1 LNYKKIPILLLII
14 LLILNAFPSGKEA
27 AAQTHYGVALKD
39 PTYVYE
45 NISTNS
51 KKLKSYAKGS
61 ILKYQ
66 SFNEDWYKATVY
78 INGIAR
84 QGFINKNDVE
94 TAIDKPVTL
103 QGVAL
108 KSPTYIYSNASTTK
122 AIKSY
127 SQGSILKYQTFTSQW
142 YKATVYINGKAQTG
156 YIHKSD
162 VENAV
167 GQPARLEGIGLKN
180 PTNVYSNASRTKA
193 IKSYPQGSILKYQTF
208 TSQWYKATVYINGEA
223 QIGYIHKSDVENAV
237 DQPARLEGI
246 GLKNP
251 TNVYSNA
258 SRTKAIKSYPQG
270 SILKYQTF
278 TSQWYRATVYING
291 KAQTGYIYKS
301 DVENAVSN
309 PASLQ
314 GIALMNPTKV
324 FSNASTSST
333 VLKSYKNG
341 TILKFKT
348 FANNWYRAEVYIN
361 GIKHVG
367 YIYKSHVETLYQNQ
381 TEMQGLTAK
390 SPTNV
395 YEKPSTDSKVIK
407 TYKANHLIKFK
418 TFSPNWYEATVYVN
432 NKKYTGYFYKKDIIT
447 GLEFK
452 QYNISLEYLVDKQ
465 MAASP
470 TTDLYGS
477 TAYVAT
483 AYIKDVKKSGST
495 YQGTVNV
502 TGTLNVRE
510 SPSENSRIVGKLSN
524 GSKVTIL
531 DPNPVP
537 GGAYKWYKIRFT
549 WKLAKRED
557 VKKYANPETFKY
569 GTAEFYQFL
578 NLAAPAGLDPNEV
591 NAKILYNKGA
601 LKGTAQHFIDA
612 AKKYGINEI
621 YLMAHA
627 FLETSNGTSELA
639 QGVRIKKNRDG
650 SYTILKPSDP
660 GYEKVDPVYNFFGIG
675 AYDSDPVLG
684 GAIMAYEEGWTSIDK
699 AIIGGAEFIGNKY
712 IKAGQ
717 NTLYKMRWNPDYI
730 QKNGEA
736 GKQYATDIAWA
747 VKQGKYLKQMYD
759 LLGKKALFFEV
770 PVYK

>member
-1 LNYKKIPILLLII
+1 LNYKKIFISFLFISLLIVF
-14 LLILNAFPSGKEA
+14 FPSGKEA
-27 AAQTHYGVALKD
+27 ASQSYQGVALKD

-45 NISTNS
+45 STSTSS
-51 KKLKSYAKGS
+51 KKLKGYAKGS

-66 SFNEDWYKATVY
+66 SYNGDWYQATVY
-78 INGIAR
+78 INGEA
-84 QGFINKNDVE
+84 QKGFISKNDVE
-94 TAIDKPVTL
+94 NATDKPVVYE
-103 QGVAL
+103 GIAL
-108 KSPTYIYSNASTTK
+108 KSPTNIYFNASATK

-142 YKATVYINGKAQTG
+142 YKATVYINGKAQTGYIHKSDVENAVSQATILEGIGLKNPTNIYSNASRTKTIKSYPQGSILKYQTFTSQWYKATVYINGKIQTG

-208 TSQWYKATVYINGEA
+208 TSQWYKATVYINGKA
-223 QIGYIHKSDVENAV
+223 QTGYIHKSDVENAV
-237 DQPARLEGI
+237 SDPANLR
-246 GLKNP
+246 
-251 TNVYSNA
+251 
-258 SRTKAIKSYPQG
+258 
-270 SILKYQTF
+270 
-278 TSQWYRATVYING
+278 
-291 KAQTGYIYKS
+291 
-301 DVENAVSN
+301 
-309 PASLQ
+309 

-324 FSNASTSST
+324 FSKATTNST

-341 TILKFKT
+341 TILNFKT
-348 FANNWYRAEVYIN
+348 FTNNWYRAEVYIS

-381 TEMQGLTAK
+381 TEMQGLSGK

-395 YEKPSTDSKVIK
+395 YEKPSTDSRIIKKYGANKV
-407 TYKANHLIKFK
+407 LKFK
-418 TFSPNWYEATVYVN
+418 TFSQNWYVATVIVDN
-432 NKKYTGYFYKKDIIT
+432 QIYTGYLYKKDIIT
-447 GLEFK
+447 GPVFK
-452 QYNISLEYLVDKQ
+452 KYDITLDYLVDKQ

-531 DPNPVP
+531 DPNPVS

-557 VKKYANPETFKY
+557 VKKYANPENFEY

-601 LKGTAQHFIDA
+601 LMGTAKHFIDA
-612 AKKYGINEI
+612 ANQYGINEI

-639 QGVRIKKNRDG
+639 QGVRIKKNSNG
-650 SYTILKPSDP
+650 SYTILDPSSKE
-660 GYEKVDPVYNFFGIG
+660 GKLVYNFFGIG
-675 AYDSDPVLG
+675 AYDSDPVLS
-684 GAIMAYEEGWTSIDK
+684 GAIMAYEEDWTSKDK
-699 AIIGGAEFIGNKY
+699 AIIGGAAFIGNNY

-730 QKNGEA
+730 QNNGRA
-736 GKQYATDIAWA
+736 GHQYATDIAWA
-747 VKQGKYLKQMYD
+747 VKQGKYFKQMYD
-759 LLGKKALFFEV
+759 LFDKKALFFEI

>member
-1 LNYKKIPILLLII
+1 LNYKKIFISFLFISLLIVF
-14 LLILNAFPSGKEA
+14 FPSGKEA
-27 AAQTHYGVALKD
+27 ASQSYQGVALKD

-45 NISTNS
+45 STSTSS
-51 KKLKSYAKGS
+51 KKLKGYAKGS

-66 SFNEDWYKATVY
+66 SYNGDWYQATVY
-78 INGIAR
+78 INGKA
-84 QGFINKNDVE
+84 QKGFISKNDVE
-94 TAIDKPVTL
+94 NATDKPVVYE
-103 QGVAL
+103 GIAL
-108 KSPTYIYSNASTTK
+108 KSPTNIYFNASATR

-167 GQPARLEGIGLKN
+167 SQATILEGIGLKN
-180 PTNVYSNASRTKA
+180 PTNIYSNASRTKT

-208 TSQWYKATVYINGEA
+208 TSQWYKATVYINGKI
-223 QIGYIHKSDVENAV
+223 QTGYIHKSDVENAV
-237 DQPARLEGI
+237 GQPARLEGI

-251 TNVYSNA
+251 TNIYSNA
-258 SRTKAIKSYPQG
+258 SRTKTIKSYPQG

-291 KAQTGYIYKS
+291 KAQTGYIHKS
-301 DVENAVSN
+301 DVENAVSDPVN
-309 PASLQ
+309 LQ
-314 GIALMNPTKV
+314 GIALMKPTKV
-324 FSNASTSST
+324 FSKATTNST

-341 TILKFKT
+341 TILNFKT
-348 FANNWYRAEVYIN
+348 FTNNWYRAEVYIS

-381 TEMQGLTAK
+381 TEMQGLAAK

-407 TYKANHLIKFK
+407 TYKANNIIKFK
-418 TFSPNWYEATVYVN
+418 TFSPNWYEATVYVK

-452 QYNISLEYLVDKQ
+452 QYDFSLDYLVDKQ
-465 MAASP
+465 MAVSP

-483 AYIKDVKKSGST
+483 AFIKDVKKSGST
-495 YQGTVNV
+495 YQGIVNV

-510 SPSENSRIVGKLSN
+510 NPSENSRIVGKLSN

-557 VKKYANPETFKY
+557 VKKYANPENFEY

-578 NLAAPAGLDPNEV
+578 NLAAPAGLDPEEV
-591 NAKILYNKGA
+591 NAKILSDKGA
-601 LKGTAQHFIDA
+601 LKDTAQHFIDA

-627 FLETSNGTSELA
+627 LLETGNGTSELA
-639 QGVRIKKNRDG
+639 QGVRIKKNSNG
-650 SYTILKPSDP
+650 SYTILDPSSKD
-660 GYEKVDPVYNFFGIG
+660 GTLVYNFFGIG
-675 AYDSDPVLG
+675 AYDSDPVLS
-684 GAIMAYEEGWTSIDK
+684 GAIMAYEEGWTSIEK
-699 AIIGGAEFIGNKY
+699 AIIGGAEFIGNDY

-730 QKNGEA
+730 QNNGRA
-736 GKQYATDIAWA
+736 GHQYATDIAWA
-747 VKQGKYLKQMYD
+747 VKQGKYFKQMYD
-759 LLGKKALFFEV
+759 LFDKKALFFEV